1 MNISDQNILF
11 ITKAM
16 GLGGTENVVMQL
28 CEIFGDLAN
37 KVVVV
42 SNGGVQEEKLAEM
55 GIKHYLIPDIEDK
68 SLKTLRHVSSVLKR
82 ILSEEKI
89 TVIHT
94 HHRMAAF
101 YVRALGLYKGRVF
114 FNTSHNTFDDK
125 RLLTKYA
132 LSRSIAVACGEAV
145 GRNLREYF
153 GLKEVTVIHNA
164 VRPFNGPSVPDEDI
178 VKAREKGRKII
189 GNVGRLSKQ
198 KAMEYYIRAIP
209 TVLRCHPEASFYI
222 VGDGV
227 EYEKLKAMSS
237 DLDAP
242 VTFMGY
248 REDVQNVIGQM
259 DLIVLSSLWEGL
271 PLTPIEAFS
280 VSCPVVATDVEGT
293 CEIVTDG
300 IDGLIV
306 PKRDPDAIADAII
319 MLLDDPALLNE
330 MKVNAYETYVNKFSF
345 DVFAKSYIDL
355 YRNH

>member
-1 MNISDQNILF
+1 MNISEQNILF
-11 ITKAM
+11 MTKAM

-28 CEIFGDLAN
+28 CEIFGGLAN

-42 SNGGVQEEKLAEM
+42 SNGGGQEEKLAEM

-68 SLKTLRHVSSVLKR
+68 SLKTLRYVSAVLKR
-82 ILSEEKI
+82 IIHDEEI

-101 YVRALGLYKGRVF
+101 YVRALGLYKGRAF

-132 LSRSIAVACGEAV
+132 LSRSTAVACGEAV
-145 GRNLREYF
+145 GRNLTEYF
-153 GLKEVTVIHNA
+153 GLKEVSVIHNA
-164 VRPFNGPSVPDEDI
+164 VRPFSGPFVPDPDI
-178 VKAREKGRKII
+178 EKARKEGKKII

-198 KAMEYYIRAIP
+198 KAMEYYVRAIP
-209 TVLRCHPEASFYI
+209 AVLRNHPEASFYI

-227 EYEKLKAMSS
+227 ESEKLRNLSAELKAS
-237 DLDAP
+237 

-248 REDVQNVIGQM
+248 RQDVQNVIGQM

-300 IDGLIV
+300 LDGLIV
-306 PKRDPDAIADAII
+306 PKKDPEAIAEAII
-319 MLLDDPALLNE
+319 RLLDEPALLSR
-330 MKVNAYETYVNKFSF
+330 MKKNAYETYVKGFSF
-345 DVFAKSYIDL
+345 DAFAKSYIDL